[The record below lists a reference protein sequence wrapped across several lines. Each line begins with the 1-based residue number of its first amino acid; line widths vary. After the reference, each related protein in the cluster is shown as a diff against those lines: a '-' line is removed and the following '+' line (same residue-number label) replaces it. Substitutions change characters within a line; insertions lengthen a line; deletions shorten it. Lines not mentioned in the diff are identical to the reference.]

1 MAGDAAGVWEGVSAP
16 GQEGGQP
23 DGLEGEKVWAEPTLT
38 SLPLDWDPG
47 GHGDTLGEGR
57 VGSTGLGG
65 AGLCGEWRRTRFRAS
80 LGRLLNKIRAK

>member
-23 DGLEGEKVWAEPTLT
+23 EGLEGERVWAGPTLT

-47 GHGDTLGEGR
+47 GNTDILGEGGWGAQGWGELVC
-57 VGSTGLGG
+57 VGSGDRPDLEHLWGV
-65 AGLCGEWRRTRFRAS
+65 F
-80 LGRLLNKIRAK
+80 